1 MITQGQ
7 HHFGERVGMDAICAY
22 DAGTSLQPGIRSVS
36 TIEVYTLMREG
47 TPGARGDG
55 RFSQFNDGDVIR

>member
-1 MITQGQ
+1 
-7 HHFGERVGMDAICAY
+7 MDAICAY